1 MTLRSQK
8 LEIQYLKFLEYSR
21 RPWFLDEME
30 SVLSYEKPA
39 EKQSCSLSP

>member
-30 SVLSYEKPA
+30 SVLSYESPA